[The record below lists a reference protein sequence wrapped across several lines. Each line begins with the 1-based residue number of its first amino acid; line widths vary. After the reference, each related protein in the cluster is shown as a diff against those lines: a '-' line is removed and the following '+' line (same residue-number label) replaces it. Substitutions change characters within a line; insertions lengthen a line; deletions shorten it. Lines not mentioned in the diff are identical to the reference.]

1 MANEVSTL
9 NGLFKERYADKV
21 KQLVPDHVKLYNAV
35 KFDTSKKVGDSYNE
49 PVILSLESGFTYGG
63 EDGSLF
69 DLNDVKE
76 FKMRKASIKARELV
90 LRSAISIG
98 ALSRSGSD
106 KQSIEKAMDLMV
118 GNMLKSVYHR
128 LEVQMFYGQSGIGSV
143 KEDPDNAGSPLV
155 SLVGSNTKIFIK
167 DSEWAAG
174 IWNGTTGASVNIFD
188 DTVSTVRGGLVG
200 GQPAAHEIVGYS
212 LAEKS
217 ITIAGDLTAS
227 LAVDDVIYF
236 NGAANTSAKNEF
248 LGVHAIASESS
259 SLFGITNASEPLFQG
274 STVNVGT
281 PSADAV
287 LSFAKI
293 EEGIAAMVEKG
304 LMEEEVSC
312 YVNPKQWNSLL
323 TEIDAK
329 RQYDSSY
336 SPAKQENGSRE
347 IMFHGQ
353 NGSIKVIASTFVKE
367 GYSYLICEK
376 DLKRIGSEE
385 VTFKRPD
392 GEEYLELLEGKH
404 GIEMRCYTDQ
414 ALFTARPAS
423 LCVLQYIK
431 VA

>member
-128 LEVQMFYGQSGIGSV
+128 LEVQMFYGQSGIGVV
-143 KEDPDNAGSPLV
+143 KTDITGGAPSEAVEIQDA
-155 SLVGSNTKIFIK
+155 
-167 DSEWAAG
+167 EWAAG
-174 IWNGTTGASVNIFD
+174 IWNGTTNAAVEVFRAGS
-188 DTVSTVRGGLVG
+188 LV
-200 GQPAAHEIVGYS
+200 AEYEIVGYS
-212 LAEKS
+212 LADKTVSLKKS
-217 ITIAGDLTAS
+217 AGNLGAAEIAE
-227 LAVDDVIYF
+227 DDVIYF
-236 NGAANTSAKNEF
+236 KGAATDTAKNEF
-248 LGVHAIASESS
+248 LGVHGIASETT
-259 SLFGITNASEPLFQG
+259 SLFGISNASEPLFQG
-274 STVNVGT
+274 SIVEVGT
-281 PSADAV
+281 DATTNAAV

-367 GYSYLICEK
+367 GFSYLICEK

-423 LCVLQYIK
+423 LCILKNIK